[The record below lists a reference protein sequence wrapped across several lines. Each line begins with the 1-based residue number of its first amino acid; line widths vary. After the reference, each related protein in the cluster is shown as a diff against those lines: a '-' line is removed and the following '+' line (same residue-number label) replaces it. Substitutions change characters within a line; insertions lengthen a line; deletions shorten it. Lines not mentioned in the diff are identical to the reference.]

1 MLINYVVEG
10 NSDKGAVLA
19 LLKAT
24 GHQPAHSFV
33 KRGYAQ
39 LDKHTPGY
47 ARAAELDPSTGWLV
61 LRDSDGA
68 CPVELR
74 ARLSTPT
81 VPSFFYRVACTMTK
95 AWLLGD
101 ADGISEYFSIP
112 RRAIPRE
119 PEALVHAKRTL
130 LSLVHEYAP
139 RELKEEFVST
149 LGTQVRMGPLFADHL
164 TEFGRDHWDID
175 AARQHCPSLQ
185 RAWLRLTA
193 AASSSTAR

>member
-24 GHQPAHSFV
+24 GHQPAYSFV

-74 ARLSTPT
+74 AEVPQVLFRLS
-81 VPSFFYRVACTMTK
+81 
-95 AWLLGD
+95 
-101 ADGISEYFSIP
+101 
-112 RRAIPRE
+112 
-119 PEALVHAKRTL
+119 
-130 LSLVHEYAP
+130 
-139 RELKEEFVST
+139 
-149 LGTQVRMGPLFADHL
+149 
-164 TEFGRDHWDID
+164 
-175 AARQHCPSLQ
+175 
-185 RAWLRLTA
+185 
-193 AASSSTAR
+193 